1 MITIQ
6 RITRLTVETYA
17 QAMQLWLDTGI
28 SSPQR
33 NDSFAAVEFSL
44 QHTGLIL
51 LAYEDAIPVGTAW
64 LNHDFRRLYIH
75 HMAVLPSSQNRG
87 IGSLLMQEA
96 VKVAREL
103 GYQAKLE
110 VHRDNPAAR
119 HLYEK
124 FGFTELEGYLT
135 LIKRDISLS

>member
-1 MITIQ
+1 MIEVA
-6 RITRLTVETYA
+6 RITQLTETVYKEI
-17 QAMQLWLDTGI
+17 MQLWLETGI
-28 SSPQR
+28 SNPLR
-33 NDSFAAVEFSL
+33 NDSFEAVEFSL

-51 LAYEDAIPVGTAW
+51 LAYEDAIPVGAAW

-96 VKVAREL
+96 LVVAKEL

-110 VHRDNPAAR
+110 VHRDNPAAM
-119 HLYEK
+119 HLYKK

-135 LIKRDISLS
+135 FIKRNL